1 MKWKEWYI
9 EIVFGLR
16 LRLRDRASQV
26 SYTSMQ
32 FKLKAPIIGFDSDM
46 TVTLTSLR
54 RIPARR
60 VLEGR
65 GRYSNVEGM
74 QESRLIWECSIS
86 RSC

>member
-1 MKWKEWYI
+1 MGLWFI
-9 EIVFGLR
+9 DIVFGLR

-26 SYTSMQ
+26 SYASIQ

-54 RIPARR
+54 HISARR

-65 GRYSNVEGM
+65 EKYSNVEGI
-74 QESRLIWECSIS
+74 Q
-86 RSC
+86 